1 MNNLLKK
8 FEKEADKKYIIYIL
22 GVISFLES
30 IVFPIPIDIFTFSL
44 AAINPKKWV
53 RFGFVATVWSV
64 IGAIVGYFLG
74 FYLFDLF
81 GQRLIDFYDYQD
93 QFNQV
98 LQLFNKNTF
107 VVMFTSAFTPIPFK
121 VFTLAGGAM
130 KVSVIQF
137 ISASILGRGLRF
149 FAEVYLA
156 QKFGKKITMHVM
168 KKFNLY
174 SVVLVILAVIY
185 FVLF

>member
-1 MNNLLKK
+1 
-8 FEKEADKKYIIYIL
+8 
-22 GVISFLES
+22 
-30 IVFPIPIDIFTFSL
+30 
-44 AAINPKKWV
+44 
-53 RFGFVATVWSV
+53 
-64 IGAIVGYFLG
+64 
-74 FYLFDLF
+74 
-81 GQRLIDFYDYQD
+81 
-93 QFNQV
+93 
-98 LQLFNKNTF
+98 
-107 VVMFTSAFTPIPFK
+107 
-121 VFTLAGGAM
+121 LAGGAM

>member
-107 VVMFTSAFTPIPFK
+107 VVMFTSAFTPIPF
-121 VFTLAGGAM
+121 
-130 KVSVIQF
+130 
-137 ISASILGRGLRF
+137 
-149 FAEVYLA
+149 
-156 QKFGKKITMHVM
+156 
-168 KKFNLY
+168 
-174 SVVLVILAVIY
+174 
-185 FVLF
+185 